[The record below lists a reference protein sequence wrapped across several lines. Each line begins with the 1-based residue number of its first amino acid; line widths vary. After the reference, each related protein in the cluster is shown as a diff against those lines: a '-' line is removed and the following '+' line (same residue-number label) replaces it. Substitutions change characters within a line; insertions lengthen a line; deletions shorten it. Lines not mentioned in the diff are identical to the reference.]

1 MKILL
6 KNGKMP
12 SVSGSTGSLLIEN
25 GKIAE
30 IYPTDSNQ
38 TAGDDIETVDC
49 SGLTI
54 VPSFIDLQVNGC
66 GGLTFN
72 DDPCVSVL
80 EHMLSVNHKTG
91 TAVFLPTLVTCSD
104 GLILKALKS
113 IRRFHEIHG
122 KHSIPGLHI
131 EGPFISLEKSGIHD
145 RRYVR
150 ALDQSTFETILEYA
164 GELALMTVSPEQLTE
179 SQAEKLSKAGIRL
192 SVGHSACS
200 HELALKYLRK
210 YFTSATHLYNAM
222 TSVVNARTPGILCSA
237 AEAELYAGI
246 IADNRHV
253 HPDLVRMAFKIFGRK
268 LYLVTD
274 ALASAGAD
282 PDFKTFKF
290 CGKDVYIR
298 EGGFCSDENGTL
310 AGSSLTMNAGVRNL
324 VRTCRIPEKNAF
336 AMASEIPAEVIG
348 LAETGK
354 LCPGCSADIAI
365 LDENYEIIR
374 TISQGMTVYQKQ
386 N

>member
-6 KNGKMP
+6 KNGKLP
-12 SVSGSTGSLLIEN
+12 SLSCCTGSLLIEN
-25 GKIAE
+25 GIIAE
-30 IYPTDSNQ
+30 LYTADS
-38 TAGDDIETVDC
+38 TLPAGDDIETVDC
-49 SGLTI
+49 TGFNI

-80 EHMLSVNHKTG
+80 EHMLSVNHKSG
-91 TAVFLPTLVTCSD
+91 TTVFLPTLVTCSD

-122 KHSIPGLHI
+122 RHSVPGLHL

-145 RRYVR
+145 RRFVR
-150 ALDQSTFETILEYA
+150 ALDQSTFETLLEYA
-164 GELALMTVSPEQLTE
+164 DELALMTVSPEQLT
-179 SQAEKLSKAGIRL
+179 SDQAAQLSRAAIRL
-192 SVGHSACS
+192 SVGHSACR
-200 HELALKYLRK
+200 HEVALEYLRK

-324 VRTCRIPEKNAF
+324 IQTCRIPEKNAF

-348 LAETGK
+348 LADTGK
-354 LCPGCSADIAI
+354 LRIGLSADIAVI
-365 LDENYEIIR
+365 DDNYEVIR
-374 TISQGMTVYQKQ
+374 TFSQGNTVYQRQ